1 MSDTDQIT
9 LTEAGQLATDR
20 ITLTDAGREAADKTT
35 PTEGQARLALET
47 GPCVVAVGER
57 EVCECYQ
64 DGEEQTHEDQANAVH
79 IVKLWNSEP
88 IIRQAIL
95 IIGMEAEAAR
105 QSCMIGDTEW
115 ACQDCTS
122 KNDCAGRQ
130 SYARM
135 MGCYADLKTLVRL

>member
-1 MSDTDQIT
+1 MSDTDQIET
-9 LTEAGQLATDR
+9 TEDR
-20 ITLTDAGREAADKTT
+20 TT
-35 PTEGQARLALET
+35 PTEGEARLALET

-95 IIGMEAEAAR
+95 IIGTEAELLR
-105 QSCMIGDTEW
+105 QSCSVGGQDW
-115 ACQDCTS
+115 ACANSGTLPITGCPTQCES
-122 KNDCAGRQ
+122 RQ
-130 SYARM
+130 EYNRM
-135 MGCYADLKTLVRL
+135 MACYAGLKTLVRS